1 MIENTPKTHLMTH
14 QRVFFQWNALSLII
28 KHCMIMY
35 TVYSFAFLTYHRLL
49 GRWQGRKKNLERS
62 SSSDSS
68 FLGCLKCQPG
78 RIYVLL
84 ADINVSVVFHEV
96 NNEKVSPCP
105 QNRRRARG
113 CFNICS
119 GMAKSIP
126 THSKPLEIVI
136 LIQFFTLTSFLTT
149 F

>member
-1 MIENTPKTHLMTH
+1 MAAVQKRIWKEEAS
-14 QRVFFQWNALSLII
+14 R
-28 KHCMIMY
+28 
-35 TVYSFAFLTYHRLL
+35 R
-49 GRWQGRKKNLERS
+49 
-62 SSSDSS
+62 

-119 GMAKSIP
+119 SMAKSIP
-126 THSKPLEIVI
+126 TNSNPLKNGE
-136 LIQFFTLTSFLTT
+136 FL
-149 F
+149 

>member
-1 MIENTPKTHLMTH
+1 MECIK
-14 QRVFFQWNALSLII
+14 SLII

-96 NNEKVSPCP
+96 NNEKVRPCP
-105 QNRRRARG
+105 QNRRRERLQHLFRHRA
-113 CFNICS
+113 NS
-119 GMAKSIP
+119 SP
-126 THSKPLEIVI
+126 TS
-136 LIQFFTLTSFLTT
+136 LTSNLPILHKKFCSL
-149 F
+149 